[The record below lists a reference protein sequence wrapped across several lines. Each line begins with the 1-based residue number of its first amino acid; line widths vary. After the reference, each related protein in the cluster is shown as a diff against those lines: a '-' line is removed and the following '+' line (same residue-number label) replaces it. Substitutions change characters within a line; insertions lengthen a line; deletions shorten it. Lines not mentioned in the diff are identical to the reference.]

1 MQLWDQVTR
10 VVPPSTARVSGP
22 VRVAAAVAAAAT
34 VAVGIWVTG
43 AVLTDNSAL
52 AMAATALW
60 IGLAVVLAALA
71 GLRWR
76 TLALPVVGAV
86 LLTSVGLG
94 GALAWTSRVDRVVEE
109 EVLTVADALP
119 TAAPSTSGATGLP
132 RPSTSPASPASPT
145 SPASPAGPV
154 LLGSGA
160 FRSGEHET
168 TGTAALL
175 RRPSGGAVV
184 TLTDLDTSPGPD
196 LRVYLTAGPSGDV
209 AGALDL
215 GGLRGNR
222 GTQQYEVPA
231 GVDLSR
237 YGGVVI
243 WCRAFTVAFGTAPLT
258 PG

>member
-1 MQLWDQVTR
+1 MQLRDRVTR
-10 VVPPSTARVSGP
+10 VVPPSTARFSGP

-43 AVLTDNSAL
+43 AVLTDNAAV

-94 GALAWTSRVDRVVEE
+94 GALAWTSRVDRVVDE

-119 TAAPSTSGATGLP
+119 TTAPSTSGAAGLP
-132 RPSTSPASPASPT
+132 RPST

-196 LRVYLTAGPSGDV
+196 LRVYLTTGPSGDV

-243 WCRAFTVAFGTAPLT
+243 WCRAFTVAFGTAALT